1 MQNNPSYPSES
12 SLLTITIAQVYTVV
26 TAFNLRY
33 ETEFTMTVDHPAV
46 EHGNY
51 PLSTVLWQ
59 ASGLTATT
67 QESLVLSVFEMIWKQ
82 IVEGER
88 QQGERLIASE
98 LASELGVSRTPVQQA
113 LYQLQQVGLV
123 AATTG
128 RGFHVVIFSADD
140 VRDLYDLR
148 TILEVAATKIAS
160 SRLGNEALYTE
171 LATIEQLRNSPESEL
186 GPRFLTNDV
195 AFHHE
200 LIAGNTGNRRLAEAI
215 AKQRAQMSI
224 FLVGGTR
231 APGGI
236 TAALNEHEQIIQALL
251 ARDVE
256 QAAAAMAKHIT
267 RVRDDALRLFA
278 HQPPQRIRRFLAQAA
293 V

>member
-1 MQNNPSYPSES
+1 M
-12 SLLTITIAQVYTVV
+12 TIASPKVYTID
-26 TAFNLRY
+26 TAFKTRY
-33 ETEFTMTVDHPAV
+33 EIEFTMTVDNLATNNA
-46 EHGNY
+46 GY

-59 ASGLTATT
+59 ASAPPATT
-67 QESLVLSVFEMIWKQ
+67 QESLVISVFETIWKQ
-82 IVEGER
+82 IVEGDR

-123 AATTG
+123 AGTAG
-128 RGFHVVIFSADD
+128 RGFHVVIFSASD

-148 TILEVAATKIAS
+148 TILEVAATRIVAS
-160 SRLGNEALYTE
+160 HLSAAQLEAE
-171 LATIEQLRNSPESEL
+171 LATIERLRSIPVAEL

-200 LIAGNTGNRRLAEAI
+200 LIAGNTGNRRLAEDI
-215 AKQRAQMSI
+215 AKQRAQMSV

-231 APGGI
+231 TPGGI
-236 TAALNEHEQIIQALL
+236 AAALNEHEQIVQALL
-251 ARDVE
+251 AHDTE
-256 QAAAAMAKHIT
+256 QAALAMAQHIT
-267 RVRDDALRLFA
+267 RVRDDAVRLIA
-278 HQPPQRIRRFLAQAA
+278 NQPPRRVRRFLAQAA